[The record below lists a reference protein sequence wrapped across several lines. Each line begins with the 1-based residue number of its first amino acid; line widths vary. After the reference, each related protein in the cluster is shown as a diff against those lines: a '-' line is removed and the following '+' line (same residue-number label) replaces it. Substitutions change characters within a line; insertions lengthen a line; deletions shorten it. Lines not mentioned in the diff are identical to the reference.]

1 MNSKILNER
10 KNALFGRNEIEISLE
25 TETSPSHEE
34 VQKLVSEKISSPI
47 ENFAIK
53 KIENRFG
60 SNNFKVKV
68 FVYDSEEQK
77 NKIEP
82 KVKVKKQ
89 K

>member
-1 MNSKILNER
+1 MNSEILSER

-25 TETSPSHEE
+25 SKISPSHEE

-53 KIENRFG
+53 KIANRFG
-60 SNNFKVKV
+60 SNTFLVKV

-82 KVKVKKQ
+82 KLKAAKK